1 MFLIIYQ
8 GGATGT
14 IKNKLI
20 RICDS
25 FGATK
30 FMLPDFNYF
39 EEKVR
44 EIKFQIQDSIKL
56 QDLTGATLAN
66 FLNEWSTFVEET
78 NCS

>member
-39 EEKVR
+39 
-44 EIKFQIQDSIKL
+44 
-56 QDLTGATLAN
+56 
-66 FLNEWSTFVEET
+66 
-78 NCS
+78 